1 MVCNLKLLFCI
12 LQDHPPE
19 GGTPMEAEGG
29 AKSPAA
35 SKVLYYS
42 AVQPHGFIL
51 SESYASQYSQW
62 DKNKIIMVFS
72 NMRFANKKTFQ
83 LGSSNHRDLY
93 FYMLCTASPP
103 PPKKP

>member
-1 MVCNLKLLFCI
+1 MVCNLNLLFCI

-42 AVQPHGFIL
+42 AVKPHGFIL
-51 SESYASQYSQW
+51 SKVTQLNTLSE
-62 DKNKIIMVFS
+62 IITRS
-72 NMRFANKKTFQ
+72 
-83 LGSSNHRDLY
+83 
-93 FYMLCTASPP
+93 
-103 PPKKP
+103 

>member
-35 SKVLYYS
+35 SKVLYNS
-42 AVQPHGFIL
+42 VVQPHGFIL

-72 NMRFANKKTFQ
+72 HMRLLIKKLSIGFT
-83 LGSSNHRDLY
+83 
-93 FYMLCTASPP
+93 
-103 PPKKP
+103 

>member
-1 MVCNLKLLFCI
+1 MVCYLKNLFCI

-51 SESYASQYSQW
+51 SKVTQLNTLSE
-62 DKNKIIMVFS
+62 IITRS
-72 NMRFANKKTFQ
+72 
-83 LGSSNHRDLY
+83 
-93 FYMLCTASPP
+93 
-103 PPKKP
+103 

>member
-1 MVCNLKLLFCI
+1 MVCNLNLLFCI

-42 AVQPHGFIL
+42 AVSTSKVLYYSAVHPHGFIL
-51 SESYASQYSQW
+51 SESYASQYSQ
-62 DKNKIIMVFS
+62 
-72 NMRFANKKTFQ
+72 
-83 LGSSNHRDLY
+83 
-93 FYMLCTASPP
+93 
-103 PPKKP
+103 

>member
-51 SESYASQYSQW
+51 SKVTQLNTLSE
-62 DKNKIIMVFS
+62 IITRS
-72 NMRFANKKTFQ
+72 
-83 LGSSNHRDLY
+83 
-93 FYMLCTASPP
+93 
-103 PPKKP
+103 

>member
-1 MVCNLKLLFCI
+1 MVCYFKILFCI

-51 SESYASQYSQW
+51 SKVTQLNTLSE
-62 DKNKIIMVFS
+62 IITRS
-72 NMRFANKKTFQ
+72 
-83 LGSSNHRDLY
+83 
-93 FYMLCTASPP
+93 
-103 PPKKP
+103 

>member
-1 MVCNLKLLFCI
+1 MVCNLNLLFCI

-51 SESYASQYSQW
+51 SKVTQLNTLSE
-62 DKNKIIMVFS
+62 IITRS
-72 NMRFANKKTFQ
+72 
-83 LGSSNHRDLY
+83 
-93 FYMLCTASPP
+93 
-103 PPKKP
+103 